1 MSNKLLQFLL
11 LVSIAQLLVW
21 FQSNGQL
28 AWKVF
33 KDNILFLCFLGV
45 PISYMFITAT
55 RIGYEIF
62 EGKLWPVRFLMFS
75 IGAIIFSLM
84 TYLVLEEG
92 LNLKTCVSL
101 LLCIA
106 IILVQIT
113 L

>member
-1 MSNKLLQFLL
+1 MGNKLLQFLL
-11 LVSIAQLLVW
+11 LVSIGQLLIW
-21 FQSNGQL
+21 FQCNGQL
-28 AWKVF
+28 VWKVF
-33 KDNILFLCFLGV
+33 KDNIIFLCFLGV

-55 RIGYEIF
+55 SIGYEVF
-62 EGKLWPVRFLMFS
+62 EEKLWPVRFLMFS

-84 TYLVLEEG
+84 TYFVLGEG

-106 IILVQIT
+106 IILVQIA